1 MIIKYTPFSES
12 ITLDKE
18 IKNLEFAE
26 NAIKPYFL
34 MSLRYHDNYYK
45 DQPEGNTVYFI
56 NFKDCSLLFYFS
68 AGARSH
74 RINGFQIA
82 ATERQKAWLFMVSLI
97 QSLRNYAFHGE
108 GGRAVFDESFLVNT
122 GDLEDAMIDEL
133 VPFHFIIS
141 SLPEQCFPEC
151 EEMRLFNR
159 HHLREVSKSYY
170 YITRNQIRQTT
181 IPLEDYDILSEI
193 FWIPSSKA
201 SKKWYFEYYTGIMDG
216 EGRNKGKYRVI
227 RRETELPGKSGCCS
241 YRELTAEIVKLVREN
256 L

>member
-12 ITLDKE
+12 IILEKE
-18 IKNLEFAE
+18 IRQLEFAE
-26 NAIKPYFL
+26 DMIKPYFL

-45 DQPEGNTVYFI
+45 DQPEGNTIYFI
-56 NFKDCSLLFYFS
+56 NFEDCSLLFYFS

-74 RINGFQIA
+74 RINGFRIA
-82 ATERQKAWLFMVSLI
+82 ASERKKAWLFMLSLI
-97 QSLRNYAFHGE
+97 QSLRNYPFNSE
-108 GGRAVFDESFLVNT
+108 SDKAVFDQSFLENT

-133 VPFHFIIS
+133 VPFHFIVS

-159 HHLREVSKSYY
+159 HHLSEVTKSYY
-170 YITRNQIRQTT
+170 YVTRNQIRQTT
-181 IPLEDYDILSEI
+181 ISMEDYDLLSEI
-193 FWIPSSKA
+193 FWIPASKT
-201 SKKWYFEYYTGIMDG
+201 SKKWHFEYYTGIMSE

-227 RRETELPGKSGCCS
+227 RRETELPGSSGCCS
-241 YRELTAEIVKLVREN
+241 YRDLRVEIVRMVREN